1 MKKIFSLLFASVIAL
16 AFAGCSGD
24 LHDYGDAPN
33 PTLRAVPGAFNT
45 PTQWDNTAAWTTA
58 DDSTHTYTY
67 TFTAAA
73 AEIEWKALVVSGNWN
88 GGAYGGT
95 SDTVTEIDAGGS
107 AVELTYDNG
116 TGGYK
121 NAKLAKLATGS
132 GYELTVYCEL
142 GKVYAKVVEVAS
154 PLNLIDNRTY
164 YVQGSFNN
172 WSEGSLT
179 VSGSTADNNT
189 YTYTFTA
196 VADNQFGLATSG
208 WATKYTGATLSVGGD
223 YVQLIKGAEKNDSI
237 TGCNSGSSYTITFK
251 TDKNSNIYA
260 KVSVAN

>member
-1 MKKIFSLLFASVIAL
+1 MKKIFSLLLAGIAAL
-16 AFAGCSGD
+16 AFVGCSGD

-33 PTLRAVPGAFNT
+33 PTLGAVAGAFNS
-45 PTQWDNTAAWTTA
+45 WKNTGTWTTA
-58 DDSTHTYTY
+58 DESTHTYTY
-67 TFTAAA
+67 SFTATA
-73 AEIEWKALVVSGNWN
+73 AEEEWKALVESGNWN

-107 AVELTYDNG
+107 AVQLTYDNG

-121 NAKLAKLATGS
+121 NAKLANLTTGS

-142 GKVYAKVVEVAS
+142 GKVYAKIVEVAS

-164 YVQGSFNN
+164 YVQGSFNS
-172 WSEGSLT
+172 WKEGSLT
-179 VSGSTADNNT
+179 LSSEKSTADNNI

-196 VADNQFGLATSG
+196 AADNQFGLATSG
-208 WATKYTGATLSVGGD
+208 WATKYTGATLPVDGD
-223 YVQLIKGAEKNDSI
+223 YVQLKKGADNNNSI

-260 KVSVAN
+260 KVSATD